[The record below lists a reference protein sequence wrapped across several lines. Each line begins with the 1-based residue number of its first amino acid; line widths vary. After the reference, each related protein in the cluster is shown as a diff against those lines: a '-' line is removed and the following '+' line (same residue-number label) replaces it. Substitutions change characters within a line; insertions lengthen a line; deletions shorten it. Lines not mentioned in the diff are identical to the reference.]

1 MTRFRLASEAAA
13 APLEAAD
20 IESNAFDPYDA
31 RGSRAARKMP
41 SLTRPSVQR
50 PVQRPA
56 PARVPLLSRSLPEEH
71 RSVLISAFGEPE
83 QQASCAHVFVTF
95 ALKGMPLSPLLRTS
109 QPEQQMLCQRV
120 PSSLLVP
127 GLDTLGRFLVSALRG
142 NLCSLENKSM
152 HLMSDV
158 SCASMI
164 EAQYCCRKL

>member
-41 SLTRPSVQR
+41 SLTRPSMQR
-50 PVQRPA
+50 PVRRPA

-71 RSVLISAFGEPE
+71 RSVLTSAFGEPE

-95 ALKGMPLSPLLRTS
+95 ALKECR
-109 QPEQQMLCQRV
+109 
-120 PSSLLVP
+120 SLPFCAPHSLNS
-127 GLDTLGRFLVSALRG
+127 RCYVSAFLAR
-142 NLCSLENKSM
+142 C
-152 HLMSDV
+152 
-158 SCASMI
+158 
-164 EAQYCCRKL
+164 